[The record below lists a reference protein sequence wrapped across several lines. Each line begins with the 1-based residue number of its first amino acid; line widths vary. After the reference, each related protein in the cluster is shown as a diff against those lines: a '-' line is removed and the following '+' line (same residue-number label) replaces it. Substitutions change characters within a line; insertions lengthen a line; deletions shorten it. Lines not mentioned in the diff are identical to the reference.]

1 MTAFN
6 THKQESPRIA
16 GRLEK
21 GHKQK
26 SVSLFFRQVD
36 RRLRI
41 YGTSRHY
48 NRKDPLE
55 ELIFIILSAQTE
67 WYSYRQTFKDLRQR
81 FRTRSSLLA
90 AQESEIEAVIQRGGL
105 AHKKASQLKRALEKI
120 RADTGRLSLSFL
132 RDLPD
137 DDVREY
143 LTSLAGIGNKSASC
157 IMMYSLGR
165 RVFPVDT
172 HVWRV
177 ARRLGLVPPVP
188 KPTVSQE
195 RELEGKVPPSIR
207 YSLHVNLVSHGQQ
220 TCTTYWPKCS
230 DCTLSNICPSRN
242 KPDEV
247 WGKWRQPAGVWA
259 KAIGDVASRR

>member
-1 MTAFN
+1 MFGGT
-6 THKQESPRIA
+6 
-16 GRLEK
+16 
-21 GHKQK
+21 GHNRK
-26 SVSLFFRQVD
+26 SVSLFWRQVD
-36 RRLRI
+36 RRLRS

-67 WYSYRQTFKDLRQR
+67 WYSYRQTFKDLRR
-81 FRTRSSLLA
+81 HFRTRRSLLA
-90 AQESEIEAVIQRGGL
+90 ASEREIETVIQRGGL

-120 RADTGRLSLSFL
+120 SVDTGRLSLSFL
-132 RDLPD
+132 RLLPD
-137 DDVREY
+137 DEVRDY

-165 RVFPVDT
+165 KVFPVDT

-177 ARRLGLVPPVP
+177 SRRLGLAPPTP
-188 KPTVSQE
+188 KPTISQE
-195 RELEGKVPPSIR
+195 LELEGKVPPSIR

-230 DCTLSNICPSRN
+230 ECTLSNLCPSRD
-242 KPDEV
+242 KPDLV
-247 WGKWRQPAGVWA
+247 WGRWRQPAGVWA
-259 KAIGDVASRR
+259 GAIGKSATRRQ